1 MRGIYRNQAQLL
13 KGVQIMTNDLKVDAE
28 LLRAEVRQKY
38 KIEQHLMPVDL
49 TADVAVDATALRS
62 GIN

>member
-1 MRGIYRNQAQLL
+1 
-13 KGVQIMTNDLKVDAE
+13 MTNDLKVDAE